1 MTDELRRV
9 GLGDLKLGDPLPYSV
24 FDRSGTLLLR
34 QGFVITLEKHLR
46 RLIDNGLYR
55 VQGGELKGPAT
66 SQAPKVKEVF
76 NVFDEMETVKL
87 RLRRLF
93 EDIKA
98 GVGED
103 FPDRVMDI
111 AFIVQ
116 DSYTRDGD
124 AALASLHLD
133 YHSSYSVVHHLQA
146 ALLCEIISMKRG
158 ISSAGRITLISA
170 ALTHDAG
177 ILDIQDDLES
187 EQALS
192 DAQKARI
199 RAHPTRGAEVLRRLG
214 VYDIVWLDAVQH
226 HHERIDGSG
235 YPEALPAD
243 KITLP
248 SRILAIADMY
258 SAMVRDRPY
267 RKAMLSHSALKDL
280 LVSQG
285 SKCDPQMIQLMIK
298 EVGVFPPG
306 TLVKLKNGE
315 AAVVTERQD
324 NRACP
329 IVHSFVGANNMPMLT
344 PFRRDTSLPD
354 YAIQGMVPH
363 SQYKSCT
370 AIINSMWQQ

>member
-1 MTDELRRV
+1 M
-9 GLGDLKLGDPLPYSV
+9 GDLKLGEPLPYSV
-24 FDRSGTLLLR
+24 FDQGGNLLLR

-46 RLIDNGLYR
+46 RLVENGLYH
-55 VQGGELKGPAT
+55 VLGELKGNMA
-66 SQAPKVKEVF
+66 SSAPRPKELF
-76 NVFDEMETVKL
+76 NVFDEMETVKF

-93 EDIKA
+93 EDIKL
-98 GVGED
+98 GVRED
-103 FPDRVMDI
+103 FADRVMDI

-116 DSYTRDGD
+116 DSYARDGD

-158 ISSAGRITLISA
+158 ISSAGRITLVSA

-177 ILDIQDDLES
+177 ILDIQDELES
-187 EQALS
+187 YQPLRDE
-192 DAQKARI
+192 QKARI
-199 RAHPTRGAEVLRRLG
+199 QAHPARGVEILRRLG
-214 VYDIVWLDAVQH
+214 VYDMVWLDAVLH

-235 YPEALPAD
+235 YPEALSAD
-243 KITLP
+243 KIALP
-248 SRILAIADMY
+248 ARILAIADMY

-315 AAVVTERQD
+315 AAVVTARQD

-344 PFRRDTSLPD
+344 PFRRDTTQPD

-370 AIINSMWQQ
+370 AIINGMWQQ